1 MSNTL
6 TICAVVALVIC
17 SAFFSASEI
26 VYSTL
31 SKPRIKYE
39 AEKGSRKA
47 ARAWE
52 IVNDYVS
59 ALSTILVGNNLVNV
73 AATSAVTVLCMETA
87 LAKYSDLICTMMLLV
102 FGEIMPKLLAADHAN
117 GLALRFSSPMR
128 FFIRLFKPVVWLVG
142 KLVDA
147 LSPLWTPKDGETA
160 ITDEELALVV
170 DSIQE
175 DGVITEAEGEL
186 IKSAIEFRETEA
198 HEIMIPRVDMFAYN
212 IEDPISELLADADA
226 LTFSRIPVYR
236 ETRDHIIG
244 ILPTKQLVKS
254 VLTQESVNVEEML
267 LEPMF
272 VHMTKNVG
280 DILREMREKQAHMA
294 IVLDEYGGTMGILTM
309 EDILEEI
316 VGEIYD
322 ETDEVEPE
330 DVVEVKED
338 TFLMQGSMNIED
350 AFSEMEYTPR
360 DFKSEYT
367 TLSGWITEVL
377 DRFPKKGDSFSNDA
391 LTVTVVSVDGIL
403 VDQVR
408 IVVKREQEEE

>member
-147 LSPLWTPKDGETA
+147 LSHLWTPKDGETA

>member
-338 TFLMQGSMNIED
+338 TFLMQGGMNIED